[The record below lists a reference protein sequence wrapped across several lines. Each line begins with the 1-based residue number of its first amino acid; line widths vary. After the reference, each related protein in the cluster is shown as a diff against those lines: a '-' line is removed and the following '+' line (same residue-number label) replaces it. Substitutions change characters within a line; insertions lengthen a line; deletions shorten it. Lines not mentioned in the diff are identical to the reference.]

1 MSMRAHV
8 RRSVAVA
15 AALAMGAVLTASA
28 ARAQQQTTRT
38 DPRWTPW
45 LGCWE
50 PPGARA
56 ANDSAGAQTV
66 CVIPVADSPAVD
78 IATIAGGQITHRERV
93 SATGRREASTE
104 GGCTGWKS
112 ATWSSDGLRLYLR
125 SEATCTG
132 NVERRTSGMFAISPT
147 GRWLDI
153 ESVASGGSTA
163 MRVVRYVEAPV
174 PAVAEHELA
183 PVVGARSLA
192 VSTARSAASAAAT
205 PGAVVDAAHHVD
217 ASVVQAW
224 LVERHDRLAVNGK
237 ELVKLANAGVPGSV
251 IDVMVALSY
260 PDMFSIASS
269 GSPVRAAPGERS
281 GAEGY
286 AEQGNGTV
294 IPVYMNPYGYSPCDW
309 GYCAG
314 FGYLPF
320 GYLPFGYGWYG
331 GGPIIVVPARGKP
344 ATAHGKVIKGRGY
357 SRGTQPSASPSG
369 TGGIVESPRGTRT
382 AHGTGASSSGASSRG
397 SSSSGSTS
405 SGATTRTA
413 KPRP

>member
-8 RRSVAVA
+8 RRSVAVS

-28 ARAQQQTTRT
+28 ARAQQTTRT

-50 PPGARA
+50 PSGARA
-56 ANDSAGAQTV
+56 PSDSAGAQGV
-66 CVIPVADSPAVD
+66 CVIPVDDRPAVD
-78 IATIAGGQITHRERV
+78 IATIAGGQVTHRERV

-112 ATWSSDGLRLYLR
+112 ATWSTDGLRLYLR

-153 ESVASGGSTA
+153 ESVASGGSTG
-163 MRVVRYVEAPV
+163 MRVVRYAEAAV
-174 PAVAEHELA
+174 PAAIERELS
-183 PVVGARSLA
+183 PVLDARSLA

-205 PGAVVDAAHHVD
+205 PDAVVDAAHHVD
-217 ASVVQAW
+217 ATVVQAW
-224 LVERHDRLAVNGK
+224 LVERHDRLAVSGK
-237 ELVKLANAGVPGSV
+237 ELVKLADAGVPGSV

-269 GSPVRAAPGERS
+269 GHAVRAAPGERS

-309 GYCAG
+309 GYCSR

-320 GYLPFGYGWYG
+320 GYLPYGYGWYG
-331 GGPIIVVPARGKP
+331 GGPIIVVPAPGKP
-344 ATAHGKVIKGRGY
+344 AAPHGKVIKGRGY
-357 SRGTQPSASPSG
+357 SRGTQPSSRASG
-369 TGGIVESPRGTRT
+369 TGEIDESPQGTRS
-382 AHGTGASSSGASSRG
+382 AHSRGSSSSGAASRG
-397 SSSSGSTS
+397 SSSSGSNA